1 VRHGS
6 RRRQRAAAQEAIGIC
21 ELAGAAGIGAA
32 TVLLPLL
39 RQARNLGVDAMLTG
53 HGAPEL
59 FGGDG
64 LIWPPRPPGWSP
76 GPRARP
82 PLPPPPQHLSPG
94 RNYTALKP
102 VRDLG
107 GGSFR
112 GADQVRRGVLVNRV
126 VTGYNADGNPAVLR
140 QGEPPVVI
148 HAGRYTTT
156 ELWVSGQAPIT
167 ATHDDLSTRE
177 WGLEPPPGGAC
188 FRIVE
193 IAPGTDEPAGPA
205 DGEVAAEHEGFQEAH
220 ATDTLDY
227 VTVLRGRVT
236 LVIGGTEVGL
246 GPGDSVVQQPGVPH
260 DWQNRS
266 AEPCVMVG
274 VLVSAR

>member
-1 VRHGS
+1 
-6 RRRQRAAAQEAIGIC
+6 
-21 ELAGAAGIGAA
+21 
-32 TVLLPLL
+32 
-39 RQARNLGVDAMLTG
+39 M
-53 HGAPEL
+53 
-59 FGGDG
+59 
-64 LIWPPRPPGWSP
+64 
-76 GPRARP
+76 
-82 PLPPPPQHLSPG
+82 
-94 RNYTALKP
+94 
-102 VRDLG
+102 
-107 GGSFR
+107 
-112 GADQVRRGVLVNRV
+112 NRV
-126 VTGYNADGNPAVLR
+126 VTGYDADGNPAVLR

-156 ELWVSGQAPIT
+156 ELWVSGRAPIT
-167 ATHDDLSTRE
+167 ATDDDLSTRE

-193 IAPGTDEPAGPA
+193 IAPGTDEAAGPA

-236 LVIGGTEVGL
+236 LVIGETEVDL

-266 AEPCVMVG
+266 AESCVMVG

>member
-1 VRHGS
+1 
-6 RRRQRAAAQEAIGIC
+6 
-21 ELAGAAGIGAA
+21 
-32 TVLLPLL
+32 
-39 RQARNLGVDAMLTG
+39 M
-53 HGAPEL
+53 
-59 FGGDG
+59 
-64 LIWPPRPPGWSP
+64 
-76 GPRARP
+76 
-82 PLPPPPQHLSPG
+82 
-94 RNYTALKP
+94 
-102 VRDLG
+102 
-107 GGSFR
+107 
-112 GADQVRRGVLVNRV
+112 NRV
-126 VTGYNADGNPAVLR
+126 VTGYDADGNPAVLR

-156 ELWVSGQAPIT
+156 ELWVSGPAPIT

-193 IAPGTDEPAGPA
+193 IAPGTDEAAGPA
-205 DGEVAAEHEGFQEAH
+205 DGEIAAEHEGFKEAH

-236 LVIGGTEVGL
+236 LVIGATEVDL

-266 AEPCVMVG
+266 AEPCVMAG
-274 VLVSAR
+274 VLVSGR